1 MSKFIKKTR
10 LFIVEDNDLTRHMIK
25 AMLMKVRYFDVVG
38 DAATGEL
45 AVANAHLAKPDLLLA
60 DIGLPGIDGIETVK
74 RIREKNPEIRAIM
87 LTAHDSDNDLFQSFQ
102 AGAEGY
108 ILKSGMSPKRLELAI
123 KTVETGAVWLDPLI
137 AVRVLSAAITSGN
150 KVPMSAAETN
160 IEPLTGAERMV
171 LQKVVDNSSDVAMI
185 SPHCEYGVCN
195 VDPEFLHKLRRFSSM
210 ETPQQSSPAQYRH
223 SVV

>member
-1 MSKFIKKTR
+1 M
-10 LFIVEDNDLTRHMIK
+10 VK

-45 AVANAHLAKPDLLLA
+45 AVANVHLAKPEIILA
-60 DIGLPGIDGIETVK
+60 DIGLPGIDGIEM
-74 RIREKNPEIRAIM
+74 IRQIRQTSPETKAIM

-108 ILKSGMSPKRLELAI
+108 ILKTGLSSKRLELAI

-137 AVRVLSAAITSGN
+137 AMRVLSAAATGSQP
-150 KVPMSAAETN
+150 VAPALHAV
-160 IEPLTGAERMV
+160 EPLSGDERSV
-171 LQKVVDNSSDVAMI
+171 LQKVVDTSAEIHEI

-195 VDPEFLHKLRRFSSM
+195 VDASFLAKLRRFSSNDTNGGAHLM
-210 ETPQQSSPAQYRH
+210 KMSE
-223 SVV
+223 VV

>member
-1 MSKFIKKTR
+1 MSKSIKKTR
-10 LFIVEDNDLTRHMIK
+10 LFIVEDNDLTRQMVK

-45 AVANAHLAKPDLLLA
+45 AVASAHLAKPDLILA
-60 DIGLPGIDGIETVK
+60 DIGLPGMDGIEMIK
-74 RIREKNPEIRAIM
+74 KIREKNPEIRAIM
-87 LTAHDSDNDLFQSFQ
+87 LTAHDSDDDLFQSFQ

-137 AVRVLSAAITSGN
+137 AVRVLSAAVTTGS
-150 KVPMSAAETN
+150 KQQSDMHV
-160 IEPLTGAERMV
+160 EPLSGDERMV
-171 LQKVVDNSSDVAMI
+171 LQKVVDNSSDVTLI

-195 VDPEFLHKLRRFSSM
+195 VDPAFLHKLRRFSSL
-210 ETPQQSSPAQYRH
+210 ETPQAHAHAHQHYGMSE
-223 SVV
+223 VV